1 MQFVESLSQRI
12 EKVRRRVAEQGNY
25 LGTVQL
31 PGILSSMPTLAHNC
45 LFSIGNCWSLGTG
58 RHQLTTGHCLFD
70 RSIMTFI
77 ICRAL
82 GEFMSRA
89 SDLVAVRLPRTY
101 DVELLQRDLQTL
113 EEVRRAP
120 QPGPYHKGE
129 WTGIALYS
137 MGGRQSTFPSAA
149 GTDLYQETE
158 ALRRASYF
166 KHVLDD
172 LKCPKEVVRILF
184 LPPEGYIKDHFDFH
198 TSFQF
203 GLLRLHIPIV
213 THPDVAFYIDGQRM
227 NWNAGE
233 LWYGDFSKVHSV
245 KNDSQVVRVHMVI
258 DVQINDFVLSLFPQD
273 FIERRRAQGISIT
286 TDPIPASEAELRR
299 FACDF
304 KIPGEFMPMFVI
316 GEPLTTLAKG
326 ANAAVRLIDGKL
338 TVLIDNQPAFRL
350 DRLSDDVFGISGL
363 PPGMTLQLK
372 RENLTVNDVVL
383 HMKGLPKD
391 LYSAR
396 LGIMRGPSISEQ
408 SVSLPVIQQT
418 LNAAGSL
425 S

>member
-1 MQFVESLSQRI
+1 M
-12 EKVRRRVAEQGNY
+12 
-25 LGTVQL
+25 
-31 PGILSSMPTLAHNC
+31 SSAT
-45 LFSIGNCWSLGTG
+45 
-58 RHQLTTGHCLFD
+58 
-70 RSIMTFI
+70 
-77 ICRAL
+77 
-82 GEFMSRA
+82 
-89 SDLVAVRLPRTY
+89 DLVAIRLPRTY

-113 EEVRRAP
+113 QEVRRAP

-137 MGGRQSTFPSAA
+137 MGGKQSTFPSAA
-149 GTDLYQETE
+149 STDLYQETE
-158 ALRRASYF
+158 ELQRAPYF
-166 KHVLDD
+166 RQILQE
-172 LKCPKEVVRILF
+172 LQCPKEVVRILF
-184 LPPEGYIKDHFDFH
+184 LPPDGHIKDHFDFH

-213 THPDVAFYIDGQRM
+213 THPDVAFFIDGQRV
-227 NWNAGE
+227 NWKAGE

-245 KNDSQVVRVHMVI
+245 KNNSSIVRVHMVI
-258 DVQINDFVLSLFPQD
+258 DVQINDFVLGLFPED
-273 FIERRRAQGISIT
+273 FIARRRAEGISIT

-304 KIPGEFMPMFVI
+304 RIPGEFMPMFVI
-316 GEPLTTLAKG
+316 GKPLAALAKG
-326 ANAAVRLIDGKL
+326 AAAAVRLIDGKL
-338 TVLIDNQPAFRL
+338 NVLIDNEPAFRL
-350 DRLSDDVFGISGL
+350 ERLGDDVFSISGL

-372 RENLTVNDVVL
+372 RENQVVNDVVL

-396 LGIMRGPSISEQ
+396 LGILRGPMITEQ

-418 LNAAGSL
+418 VNAAGSL

>member
-1 MQFVESLSQRI
+1 
-12 EKVRRRVAEQGNY
+12 
-25 LGTVQL
+25 
-31 PGILSSMPTLAHNC
+31 MP
-45 LFSIGNCWSLGTG
+45 S
-58 RHQLTTGHCLFD
+58 
-70 RSIMTFI
+70 
-77 ICRAL
+77 
-82 GEFMSRA
+82 A
-89 SDLVAVRLPRTY
+89 SDLVVIRLPRTY
-101 DVELLQRDLQTL
+101 DVELLQRDLRTL
-113 EEVRRAP
+113 QEVQRAP

-137 MGGRQSTFPSAA
+137 MGGKQSTFPSAA
-149 GTDLYQETE
+149 GTDHYQETE
-158 ALRRASYF
+158 ELQRAPYF

-184 LPPEGYIKDHFDFH
+184 LPPEGHIKDHFDFH

-213 THPDVAFYIDGQRM
+213 THPDVAFFIDGQRM
-227 NWNAGE
+227 FWNPGE

-245 KNDSQVVRVHMVI
+245 KNNSQIVRVHMVI
-258 DVQINDFVLSLFPQD
+258 DVQINEFVLSLFPEE
-273 FIERRRAQGISIT
+273 FIARRRGEGISIT

-304 KIPGEFMPMFVI
+304 KIPGEYMPMFVI
-316 GEPLTTLAKG
+316 GKPLATLVKG

-338 TVLIDNQPAFRL
+338 NVLIDNAPAFRL
-350 DRLSDDVFGISGL
+350 DRLSDDIFGISGL
-363 PPGMTLQLK
+363 PPGMTLQLR
-372 RENLTVNDVVL
+372 RENQVVRDVVL

-408 SVSLPVIQQT
+408 SVSLPVVQQT
-418 LNAAGSL
+418 TSAAGSV

>member
-1 MQFVESLSQRI
+1 
-12 EKVRRRVAEQGNY
+12 
-25 LGTVQL
+25 
-31 PGILSSMPTLAHNC
+31 
-45 LFSIGNCWSLGTG
+45 
-58 RHQLTTGHCLFD
+58 
-70 RSIMTFI
+70 
-77 ICRAL
+77 
-82 GEFMSRA
+82 MSAA
-89 SDLVAVRLPRTY
+89 SDPVAVRLPRTY
-101 DVELLQRDLQTL
+101 DVVLLQRDLNTL
-113 EEVRRAP
+113 QEVRRAP

-137 MGGRQSTFPSAA
+137 MGGKQSTFPSAA
-149 GTDLYQETE
+149 GTDHYQATE
-158 ALRRASYF
+158 ELQRAPYF
-166 KHVLDD
+166 KQILDE
-172 LKCPKEVVRILF
+172 LNCPKEVVRILF
-184 LPPEGYIKDHFDFH
+184 LPPEGHIKDHFDFH

-213 THPDVAFYIDGQRM
+213 THPDVAFLIDGQRM

-245 KNDSQVVRVHMVI
+245 KNDSPVVRVHMVV
-258 DVQINDFVLSLFPQD
+258 DVQINEFVLGLFPDD
-273 FIERRRAQGISIT
+273 FIARRRAEGISIT
-286 TDPIPASEAELRR
+286 TDPIPASETELRR

-316 GEPLTTLAKG
+316 GKPLTTLVKG

-338 TVLIDNQPAFRL
+338 TVLIDNEPAFRL

-372 RENLTVNDVVL
+372 RENQVVNDVVL

-396 LGIMRGPSISEQ
+396 LGIMRGPSIGEQ

-418 LNAAGSL
+418 VNAVGSL
-425 S
+425 H

>member
-1 MQFVESLSQRI
+1 
-12 EKVRRRVAEQGNY
+12 
-25 LGTVQL
+25 
-31 PGILSSMPTLAHNC
+31 
-45 LFSIGNCWSLGTG
+45 
-58 RHQLTTGHCLFD
+58 
-70 RSIMTFI
+70 
-77 ICRAL
+77 
-82 GEFMSRA
+82 MSAA

-101 DVELLQRDLQTL
+101 DVEFLQRDLNTL
-113 EEVRRAP
+113 QEVRRAP

-137 MGGRQSTFPSAA
+137 MGGKQSTFPSAA
-149 GTDLYQETE
+149 GTDHYQETE
-158 ALRRASYF
+158 ELQLAPYF
-166 KHVLDD
+166 KQILDE

-184 LPPEGYIKDHFDFH
+184 LPPEGHIKDHFDFH

-213 THPDVAFYIDGQRM
+213 THPDVAFFIDGQRM

-258 DVQINDFVLSLFPQD
+258 DVQINEFVLSLFPED
-273 FIERRRAQGISIT
+273 FIARRRAEGISIT
-286 TDPIPASEAELRR
+286 TDPIPASETELRR

-316 GEPLTTLAKG
+316 GKPLSALAKG

-338 TVLIDNQPAFRL
+338 TVLIDNEPAFRL

-372 RENLTVNDVVL
+372 RDNQVVNDVVL

-408 SVSLPVIQQT
+408 SVSLPVIQQPAPS
-418 LNAAGSL
+418 AAGSL
-425 S
+425 T